1 MKAILQRVLSASV
14 TVEQE
19 LVSSIGK
26 GILVFAAVAPGDT
39 EKDAESLAAKVVK
52 LRLWD
57 DDEGGTWKRSVQDI
71 GGEILCD
78 MQSGVLTP
86 LVSQFTLLASTKKGS
101 KPSFSGA
108 LNGDEA
114 QQLYNCFL
122 QKVRDAYEADR
133 VKDGRF
139 RAMMEVALVND
150 GPVTLEVSTPA
161 KPAPN
166 AKAAP

>member
-14 TVEQE
+14 TVEKE

-39 EKDAESLAAKVVK
+39 EKDADSLAAKVVK

-57 DDEGGTWKRSVQDI
+57 DEEGATWKKSVQDI
-71 GGEILCD
+71 GGEILC
-78 MQSGVLTP
+78 
-86 LVSQFTLLASTKKGS
+86 VSQFTLLASTKKGS

-108 LNGDEA
+108 LGGDEA
-114 QQLYNCFL
+114 QRLYNYFV
-122 QKVRDAYEADR
+122 QKVRDNYAADR
-133 VKDGRF
+133 VKDGVF

-150 GPVTLEVSTPA
+150 GPVTLEVKSPA
-161 KPAPN
+161 KQPLPAD
-166 AKAAP
+166 KSL